1 MQDYDEDDLY
11 ADILNDDI
19 IKLDESSLSA
29 TPSNMLPVVA
39 NNSVAEQNYEAA
51 NNSEAE
57 QNYEVPVHA
66 SVSQPIL
73 LQGTANRRIR
83 LRKLEAIYTSGTSKC
98 GYFIEKTKCPSSP
111 KRSIS
116 SARITVMSPLLFVIF
131 VFMTLMVLLLALLGG
146 LRHVKC
152 IVYKSLCQGFSK

>member
-1 MQDYDEDDLY
+1 MQDYDEDDFY
-11 ADILNDDI
+11 ADILKDDI
-19 IKLDESSLSA
+19 IKLDESSISA

-39 NNSVAEQNYEAA
+39 NNSVAEQDYEAA
-51 NNSEAE
+51 NNSVAE
-57 QNYEVPVHA
+57 QNYKVPVQA
-66 SVSQPIL
+66 IVSQPIP

-83 LRKLEAIYTSGTSKC
+83 LIKPDAIYTSKR
-98 GYFIEKTKCPSSP
+98 GYFIDKIKCPSSP

-152 IVYKSLCQGFSK
+152 IVCKSLCQGFSK